1 MLERMFVVL
10 SVYCAVAACVSVRGL
25 VPIRNSRDG
34 RTLSVAC
41 PPALTVTGSSANDED
56 RQPGGEH
63 RQELESQ
70 ELRRCDD
77 HIKKYQGKE
86 DDTISSFSLIRADTA
101 GLQGHAPRLLSLA
114 EELTQHKSGHTHG
127 ADAAWAVS
135 NVKCHCRT
143 AQESKRPPRLIFDP
157 GGAEGG
163 DETTTTCAGWNIT
176 MWPRGGGTSQSVH
189 TEKETGE
196 GGHRC
201 HAMAEKAEAGE

>member
-1 MLERMFVVL
+1 M
-10 SVYCAVAACVSVRGL
+10 
-25 VPIRNSRDG
+25 
-34 RTLSVAC
+34 
-41 PPALTVTGSSANDED
+41 
-56 RQPGGEH
+56 
-63 RQELESQ
+63 
-70 ELRRCDD
+70 
-77 HIKKYQGKE
+77 
-86 DDTISSFSLIRADTA
+86 
-101 GLQGHAPRLLSLA
+101 SLA

-196 GGHRC
+196 GGYRC